1 MKNCNFDNFQFITSV
16 HEVKQ
21 KSKHGLISSEKKQKW
36 HFIMQTEIKEVKIGY
51 FKKIKKSMVVLESS
65 QKSI

>member
-1 MKNCNFDNFQFITSV
+1 MRSNRSPNMDLFHLK
-16 HEVKQ
+16 
-21 KSKHGLISSEKKQKW
+21 KSKKW

-51 FKKIKKSMVVLESS
+51 FKKVKKSVVILESS